1 MTMTATKLSTPLKM
15 TESPRDK
22 CAEKD
27 RAENAKELAE
37 VRPGYTTGTAAK
49 PSPYGDTK
57 AR

>member
-1 MTMTATKLSTPLKM
+1 MTATKLSTPLKM